1 MTRPVTDIARRR
13 VILDCDPGLDD
24 AVAIAVAFHWAEV
37 VGITTVGG
45 NVGLEHTT
53 ANALALC
60 DLLGRAEVP
69 VHAGHDVPLSGS
81 LAHRATEYHGPFAL
95 GDMAD
100 PSRRC
105 RGCLLPSPTPPRSGC
120 PPASTGLLRQ
130 TEGGSFHPTRIH
142 SASWRTRRSWS
153 RITGTPAAV
162 TSRPK
167 AWPTESGRIG
177 SPISLVNTRSLAD
190 AAKEQGSAVS
200 GGSWD
205 QLECLGVGGAH
216 DVEVT
221 PVQRRDG
228 CQDRLRRSA
237 MAMAEASTRPRARAR
252 PTSVAITQR
261 GPVLCL
267 EVDRFDLV
275 RDDRRDEGGFGKRPR
290 RDSIIHAHSTATGPR
305 PAAWTRFGALSRHAT
320 TGTPPLRA
328 RQGSLAPPRAAPTV
342 QLP

>member
-105 RGCLLPSPTPPRSGC
+105 RGCLPPSPTPPRSGC
-120 PPASTGLLRQ
+120 PQLQPVCCDRPKVGPFTPPGYIAPHGAHEDRGAGSPAHRQ
-130 TEGGSFHPTRIH
+130 PSPADRRPGPPSRGGSG
-142 SASWRTRRSWS
+142 RRSRW
-153 RITGTPAAV
+153 
-162 TSRPK
+162 
-167 AWPTESGRIG
+167 
-177 SPISLVNTRSLAD
+177 
-190 AAKEQGSAVS
+190 
-200 GGSWD
+200 
-205 QLECLGVGGAH
+205 
-216 DVEVT
+216 
-221 PVQRRDG
+221 
-228 CQDRLRRSA
+228 
-237 MAMAEASTRPRARAR
+237 
-252 PTSVAITQR
+252 
-261 GPVLCL
+261 
-267 EVDRFDLV
+267 
-275 RDDRRDEGGFGKRPR
+275 
-290 RDSIIHAHSTATGPR
+290 
-305 PAAWTRFGALSRHAT
+305 
-320 TGTPPLRA
+320 
-328 RQGSLAPPRAAPTV
+328 
-342 QLP
+342 